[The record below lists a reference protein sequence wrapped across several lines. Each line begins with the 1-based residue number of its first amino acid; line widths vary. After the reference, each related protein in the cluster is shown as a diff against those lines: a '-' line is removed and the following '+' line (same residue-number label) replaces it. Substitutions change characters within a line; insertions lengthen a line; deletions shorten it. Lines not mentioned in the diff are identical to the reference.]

1 MTYIV
6 DLDVFNFISTLQ
18 DGSVDLFLTDPP
30 YMNIVEDSWD
40 NQWKSVQDY
49 VTWMMK
55 VLEAI
60 KPKMKENGSILFFG
74 GVGKDGERPFFKLME
89 AIETKGLYHYR
100 NLITWKKRRAY
111 GKSHDYL
118 FCREE
123 IAWYSMSPERTDVTF
138 NIPLTNVKRG
148 YSGYKR
154 KINVGK
160 INLCYHTNIAEEI
173 SECACL
179 SPESQARSKRDVL
192 AMLQAM
198 ASESESGNTSPETN
212 IHEKLL
218 STTREQ
224 NSADG
229 VAKTAKR
236 QQSSSVGVSESENSS
251 QEKRAAIHFDR
262 TKLARHLDK
271 YVSCFGNTDT
281 SSRRKLKQPNLG
293 GQGGQLCWVCTWE
306 CSHNLIESQ
315 SVEERCSSL
324 GTGENCGIHES
335 LIEQQIVVTD
345 SRILHRA
352 KSDFL
357 RVSNVWDDIPE
368 LMRPERNTQK
378 PIPLM
383 ERFIKTHSNPGDL
396 VVDPFSGW
404 GTTGVAALRLGRRFQ
419 GSERIPADA
428 KAANERCEA
437 AAKAPPLVTRQ
448 ETQEQPIVTD
458 TENQEG

>member
-1 MTYIV
+1 MDSMTYIAA
-6 DLDVFNFISTLQ
+6 LDVFDFISTLQ

-40 NQWKSVQDY
+40 NQWSSVQDY
-49 VTWMMK
+49 VTWMMR

-74 GVGKDGERPFFKLME
+74 GVGKHGERPFFKLME
-89 AIETKGLYHYR
+89 AVEAKGLYHYR

-123 IAWYSMSPERTDVTF
+123 IAWYSMSPERTKVTF
-138 NIPLTNVKRG
+138 HIPLTDIKRG
-148 YSGYKR
+148 YTGFKQDTKVGYST
-154 KINVGK
+154 IY
-160 INLCYHTNIAEEI
+160 CHTPHEDQT
-173 SECACL
+173 SSCM
-179 SPESQARSKRDVL
+179 SSRSQTQSKGDVL
-192 AMLQAM
+192 LMLRQA
-198 ASESESGNTSPETN
+198 AVPQRPQSQDAETPSLVAQEQGTS
-212 IHEKLL
+212 IGLL
-218 STTREQ
+218 GRMEEAQSHQ
-224 NSADG
+224 KDAH
-229 VAKTAKR
+229 VAPVKR
-236 QQSSSVGVSESENSS
+236 QKTRYSLQLDRGRLEGSVDRSVSSARNSNPSQQNKTKQLAVSGSD
-251 QEKRAAIHFDR
+251 Q
-262 TKLARHLDK
+262 
-271 YVSCFGNTDT
+271 
-281 SSRRKLKQPNLG
+281 
-293 GQGGQLCWVCTWE
+293 QLCWVCTRQ
-306 CSHNLIESQ
+306 HLRNVLESKQ
-315 SVEERCSSL
+315 AQDGCYNGGVGGSGS
-324 GTGENCGIHES
+324 IHE
-335 LIEQQIVVTD
+335 IELTTKQIKYA
-345 SRILHRA
+345 A
-352 KSDFL
+352 KSEYK

-404 GTTGVAALRLGRRFQ
+404 GSTGVAALRLGRRFQ
-419 GSERIPADA
+419 GSERIVEDA

-437 AAKAPPLVTRQ
+437 VAKAPPLVTRQ